1 MYSSIVTLFSTLA
14 AGASDDAVSCAIMLE
29 LLEIL
34 TQSDTPLRHNIIF
47 LFNGAEENMLP
58 VWPILEKEESS
69 LQDFLVF
76 IVSFLLDN

>member
-1 MYSSIVTLFSTLA
+1 LA

-69 LQDFLVF
+69 SFQDFLVF
-76 IVSFLLDN
+76 IVSFLQDN